1 MFHKK
6 ESAHSPGRTQED
18 DSPSLC
24 HMLISWDVTVVME
37 AGSYIQMYS
46 TVGTHVKILDEDYIG
61 VGSNQ
66 KD

>member
-1 MFHKK
+1 
-6 ESAHSPGRTQED
+6 
-18 DSPSLC
+18 
-24 HMLISWDVTVVME
+24 MLISWDVIVVME
-37 AGSYIQMYS
+37 AGSYIEMYS

>member
-1 MFHKK
+1 
-6 ESAHSPGRTQED
+6 
-18 DSPSLC
+18 
-24 HMLISWDVTVVME
+24 MLISWDVTVVME
-37 AGSYIQMYS
+37 AGSYIEMYS